1 MFYFLFHV
9 HPNHWK
15 TLRLNHLNWPVR
27 ICRHMMQC
35 HFFYWTKNGEEIKLV
50 FYINVKLKSTF
61 IKPVDCRLNCSLC
74 WLLTR
79 MGFKIGKICTLW
91 RLKVEVFFP
100 LQRTEWQTNL
110 TVTITLCRGSDS
122 KEYRRNKTICRLNL
136 YPFFT
141 QMMNLFPHPDFAVIL
156 EHMLFHPRIRPDANS
171 SGAAGNGNWDTG
183 CHFKHTLR

>member
-1 MFYFLFHV
+1 MIYICTMTKHQKSLADFTNVLFYFLFHV

-15 TLRLNHLNWPVR
+15 TLRLNHLSWPVR

-79 MGFKIGKICTLW
+79 MGFKTGKICTLW

-100 LQRTEWQTNL
+100 LQRTEEWQTNL
-110 TVTITLCRGSDS
+110 TVVV
-122 KEYRRNKTICRLNL
+122 ICH
-136 YPFFT
+136 Y
-141 QMMNLFPHPDFAVIL
+141 HAVPWL
-156 EHMLFHPRIRPDANS
+156 
-171 SGAAGNGNWDTG
+171 WQ
-183 CHFKHTLR
+183 